1 MAGDPGRVKWIA
13 QSHAGD
19 GHGMSSR
26 RRNAPLLVAAV
37 ATVVALGLLLIHL
50 WVVPLPGLQRL
61 EDFAID
67 LRFQLRG
74 PRAPATDQI
83 VIVGLDDA
91 THLRQPDVFQTRHGW
106 ARLVEALGSYGPKV
120 IAIDAYFGAPETLLP
135 GDLGDRVKALDTKLA
150 GDGPGEV
157 QQVIA
162 DVSEALRGDDRLAA
176 AIAGA
181 KHVYLGAFFHIGPR
195 QPRGAVEPRALHDA
209 RHGEVADGE
218 GGGAMRAAS
227 ADVVY
232 TSLDAIAKG
241 AAGGGATLV
250 FHDDDQLVRR
260 MPLALEWAGNQY
272 MSLGLAVALV
282 GLGKPGD
289 TSYEVGERTMTVA
302 GREVPLTAPAALSL
316 DFIGANRITRISA
329 ADVVEHKV
337 PVPMLAGKLV
347 FVGFT
352 NAEYDKISTPLDPI
366 ADGVEMHATLAENL
380 MTGRWM
386 TRPAWWVS
394 VLSTLALCAVIIAA
408 QLRAIR
414 RRAWAPPLVTLAAL
428 ASYAAIAF
436 ALFAHGVQILVGA
449 PMVLAGTVLI
459 AAMIGGLATEGREK
473 AYLRAVFGQYV
484 SGPVVD
490 RLILDPDRAKLGGE
504 RKVLTVLFSDIRG
517 FSLFSEAMAPEEL
530 AAFLGEYLTPMTEL
544 VLASGG
550 TLDKYIGDAV
560 MAFWGAPIDD
570 AAHAAHACEVALRMQ
585 EVLAELNV
593 GWKRD
598 GKPAV
603 AIGIGLNTGPMAVGN
618 MGSVARFDY
627 TVLGDQ
633 VNLAARLE
641 ALTKEYGVAILVGEA
656 TVAAAGAGFVF
667 REIDLVRVKGRAGAA
682 PVYELVGRAGA
693 TTSAAFA
700 PALAHYRARDFAAAR
715 DAFAAIAEDR
725 VAAVLA
731 QRCAAL
737 VATPPGD
744 DWDGVYDQHG
754 K

>member
-1 MAGDPGRVKWIA
+1 
-13 QSHAGD
+13 
-19 GHGMSSR
+19 
-26 RRNAPLLVAAV
+26 LLVAAIATLV
-37 ATVVALGLLLIHL
+37 AAALLLVHL
-50 WVVPLPGLQRL
+50 FVASLPGLQRL

-74 PRAPATDQI
+74 PRAPATDKI

-91 THLRQPDVFQTRHGW
+91 THRRFPEIFQTRHGW
-106 ARLVEALGSYGPKV
+106 ARLIEAVGSYQPAV

-135 GDLGDRVKALDTKLA
+135 GDLPERVKALDAKLA
-150 GDGPGEV
+150 GDGPGET
-157 QQVIA
+157 QKIIA
-162 DVSEALRGDDRLAA
+162 DVTEALRGDERLAQ

-181 KHVYLGAFFHIGPR
+181 KHVYLGAFFHAGPR
-195 QPRGAVEPRALHDA
+195 QPHATEPIALKRARL
-209 RHGEVADGE
+209 GEVADGE
-218 GGGAMRAAS
+218 GGGAMRPLS
-227 ADVVY
+227 ADFAF
-232 TSLDAIAKG
+232 TTLDAIAAG
-241 AAGGGATLV
+241 AAGAGATLA
-250 FHDDDQLVRR
+250 FHDDDQIVRR
-260 MPLALEWAGNQY
+260 MPLAIEWAGNQY
-272 MSLGLAVALV
+272 MSLGLAAGLV

-289 TSYEVGERTMTVA
+289 TSYEVGASTMMVA

-316 DFIGANRITRISA
+316 DFIGANRIARISA

-337 PVPMLAGKLV
+337 DASWLAGKLV
-347 FVGFT
+347 FIGYT

-366 ADGVEMHATLAENL
+366 ADGVEMHATLAENI

-386 TRPAWWVS
+386 SRPPWWIAM
-394 VLSTLALCAVIIAA
+394 LSTLALCAVVIAT
-408 QLRAIR
+408 QLRPIR
-414 RRAWAPPLVTLAAL
+414 RRAWAPPVIALVALAA
-428 ASYAAIAF
+428 YAAIAY
-436 ALFAHGVQILVGA
+436 ALFTAGIQILVGA

-473 AYLRAVFGQYV
+473 AYLKAVFGQYV
-484 SGPVVD
+484 SGPVVE
-490 RLILDPDRAKLGGE
+490 RLIADPDRAKLGGE

-517 FSLFSEAMAPEEL
+517 FSLFSETMAPEEL

-570 AAHAAHACEVALRMQ
+570 ALHAAHACEVALRMQ
-585 EVLAELNV
+585 ESLAELCG

-656 TVAAAGAGFVF
+656 TVAAAGDGFVF
-667 REIDLVRVKGRAGAA
+667 REVDLVRVKGRAGAA
-682 PVYELVGRAGA
+682 PVFELVGRKGA
-693 TTSAAFA
+693 TTSADFPA
-700 PALAHYRARDFAAAR
+700 ALALYRARDFAAAR
-715 DAFAAIAEDR
+715 DAFTAIPDDR
-725 VAAVLA
+725 VAAILA
-731 QRCAAL
+731 RRCAAL
-737 VATPPGD
+737 VDAPPADG
-744 DWDGVYDQHG
+744 WDGVYDQHG

>member
-1 MAGDPGRVKWIA
+1 
-13 QSHAGD
+13 
-19 GHGMSSR
+19 MSLR
-26 RRNAPLLVAAV
+26 RRNAPLLVATV
-37 ATVVALGLLLIHL
+37 ATLIAVGLLLVHL
-50 WVVPLPGLQRL
+50 WVTPLPGLQRL

-74 PRAPATDQI
+74 TRAPGTDQI

-91 THLRQPDVFQTRHGW
+91 THRRQPDIFQTRHGW
-106 ARLVEALGSYGPKV
+106 ARLIEAIGSYNPRV
-120 IAIDAYFGAPETLLP
+120 IAIDAYFGAPESLLP
-135 GDLGDRVKALDTKLA
+135 GDLGERVKALDAKLSQ
-150 GDGPGEV
+150 DGPGET

-181 KHVYLGAFFHIGPR
+181 KHVYLGAFFHPGAR
-195 QPRGAVEPRALHDA
+195 QPRGAAEPLALHDA

-218 GGGAMRAAS
+218 GGGGMRSAS
-227 ADVVY
+227 ADSVY
-232 TSLDAIAKG
+232 TSMDAIAKG

-250 FHDDDQLVRR
+250 FHDDDQIVRR

-272 MSLGLAVALV
+272 MSLGLAVGLV
-282 GLGKPGD
+282 GMGKPGD
-289 TSYEVGERTMTVA
+289 TTYEVGGSAMAVG

-316 DFIGANRITRISA
+316 DFIGANRIARISA
-329 ADVVEHKV
+329 ADVVEHKAV
-337 PVPMLAGKLV
+337 AAALAGKLV

-366 ADGVEMHATLAENL
+366 ADGVEMHATLAENI
-380 MTGRWM
+380 MTGRWLAQ
-386 TRPAWWVS
+386 PPWWIA
-394 VLSTLALCAVIIAA
+394 VLSTLALCAVVIAT
-408 QLRAIR
+408 QLRFVR
-414 RRAWAPPLVTLAAL
+414 RRAWAPPLIALAAL
-428 ASYAAIAF
+428 GAYAAIALV
-436 ALFAHGVQILVGA
+436 LFTHGVQILVGA
-449 PMVLAGTVLI
+449 PMLLAGTVLI

-473 AYLRAVFGQYV
+473 AYLRTVFGQYV

-490 RLILDPDRAKLGGE
+490 RLIQDPDRAKLGGE

-517 FSLFSEAMAPEEL
+517 FSHFSEDMAPETL

-560 MAFWGAPIDD
+560 MAIWGAPIDD
-570 AAHAAHACEVALRMQ
+570 AAHAERACEVALRMQ
-585 EVLAELNV
+585 EELAVLNV
-593 GWKRD
+593 GWKRE
-598 GKPAV
+598 GKPAI

-618 MGSVARFDY
+618 MGSAARFDY

-633 VNLAARLE
+633 VNLASRLE
-641 ALTKEYGVAILVGEA
+641 ALTKEYGVGILVGEA

-682 PVYELVGRAGA
+682 PVFELVGRRGA
-693 TTSAAFA
+693 PTA
-700 PALAHYRARDFAAAR
+700 PAFGEALALYRARDFAAAR
-715 DAFAAIAEDR
+715 DAFSALPDDPVAKIMAAR
-725 VAAVLA
+725 CGVLA
-731 QRCAAL
+731 EA
-737 VATPPGD
+737 PPETG
-744 DWDGVYDQHG
+744 WDGVYEQRS